1 MSLRIVFF
9 IWGMTVLISENFSQ
23 NAKKDAVVSYIFP
36 LENMIVNT
44 SKIKLQWVKS
54 PSSDT
59 LSRVQLS
66 ESRLFDDLILDTI
79 VTTDYI
85 VIDELI
91 RHKQY
96 YWKVIS
102 VQPAKLALNQEAYSF
117 FKTTSVWLANVEQNL
132 GVQIIPTW
140 VNSNEVLVIDN
151 PERKTYSCTIY
162 NANDQIKYQHSG
174 STEKQAIKTSLWQRG
189 NYLFDLK
196 IEGQDAKLIPF
207 ALN

>member
-140 VNSNEVLVIDN
+140 VNSNEVLVM
-151 PERKTYSCTIY
+151 TIKKNVFLY
-162 NANDQIKYQHSG
+162 
-174 STEKQAIKTSLWQRG
+174 
-189 NYLFDLK
+189 YL
-196 IEGQDAKLIPF
+196 
-207 ALN
+207 